1 MMQDIYALFTEI
13 GDTKEEV
20 IEMLFKS
27 LKKEGYIQ
35 YLLTQIICDFQTLYI
50 PLRCQKQNSIND
62 KNK

>member
-27 LKKEGYIQ
+27 LKKEGYI
-35 YLLTQIICDFQTLYI
+35 
-50 PLRCQKQNSIND
+50 
-62 KNK
+62 